1 MKMKKVLS
9 VVLLS
14 SLVLGACGG
23 EEEPKEEEAKTEET
37 KTEETA
43 TTEGSGEAEEL
54 YSNKSC
60 VGCHGQDLE
69 GASGPE
75 LAKVGAKLSK
85 DEIKDVLLNGKGS
98 MPSGLVSD
106 EEAETLA
113 TWLAEKK

>member
-23 EEEPKEEEAKTEET
+23 EEEPKEEEAKTED
-37 KTEETA
+37 TA
-43 TTEGSGEAEEL
+43 TTAGSGEAEEL